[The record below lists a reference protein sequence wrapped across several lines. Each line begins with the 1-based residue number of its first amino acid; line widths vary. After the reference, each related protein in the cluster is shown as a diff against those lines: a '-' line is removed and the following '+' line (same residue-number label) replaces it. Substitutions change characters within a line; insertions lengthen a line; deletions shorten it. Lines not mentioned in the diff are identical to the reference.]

1 MSSHNFVPTVF
12 TVNGEEKS
20 FNASLNPKN
29 NSSYKLD
36 FNCKGYKSLKISDEI
51 NRDGK
56 SFSLTRNFLN
66 EDKET
71 SPSNK
76 REIPFEEKKFSLN
89 GAEVLISCV
98 LTDTGSYMCN
108 TNSATFGLLQSKS
121 SIEANEKTYLLQGKY
136 LNVTDFK
143 RIEVSALFDR
153 EDGFQG
159 SARLIIQGKKPSSGG
174 LIVNPEIFEEKT
186 FPVNGNGFVCLID
199 NRPWRITQNSHGI
212 WSNPISSGEV
222 FEVFRASRLPRDDE
236 KP

>member
-1 MSSHNFVPTVF
+1 MPGPNFVKMDF
-12 TVNGEEKS
+12 TVNGEKK
-20 FNASLNPKN
+20 SLNTVPKG
-29 NSSYKLD
+29 NSSYMLD
-36 FNCKGYKSLKISDEI
+36 FNCEGYKSLKSSDEI

-56 SFSLTRNFLN
+56 SFYLSRNFLN
-66 EDKET
+66 EKKES

-76 REIPFEEKKFSLN
+76 GKIPFEEKKFSLN

-108 TNSATFGLLQSKS
+108 TYSSTFGLLKS
-121 SIEANEKTYLLQGKY
+121 AETIEANGKTYRLQEKY

-159 SARLIIQGKKPSSGG
+159 SVRLTIQGKDTSSGG
-174 LIVNPEIFEEKT
+174 LIINPEIFEEKT
-186 FPVNGNGFVCLID
+186 FPVIGFVCLID

-236 KP
+236 KA